1 MVSFIICVPTLV
13 RDISLEGSDTVIKFL
28 QLLLL
33 VVKNASSYSL
43 RKSLNVVVWSCISVK
58 NQTFQHRAVIA

>member
-13 RDISLEGSDTVIKFL
+13 RDISLEGSDTVIKF
-28 QLLLL
+28 L